1 MTQTTQVQLT
11 KGRFPSIPPSFPP
24 QPQANSC
31 RSHPA
36 LPPPPPPDHMANFPG
51 NPMLYVP
58 MGQHVEHGWLC
69 LTHSWRGLL
78 LDASLIPFGH
88 GNSIVQN
95 HDEARNFRACPYIRQ
110 CWIMFLAFPLDYQT
124 LDFIEAAV
132 ASFGRL
138 LHWFEGPT
146 KSRILIQCLVLTP
159 DRVPCSVVVS
169 QGTTL
174 GNGRSWS
181 VPVLILGGHFPD
193 AFLADEDPVPAGGNS
208 HPGHGGVNIHH
219 NNVATTEEELAPHNQ
234 NEMQN
239 NKNGE
244 GWPLNQNA
252 MQNNDND
259 GDWLAWPPIE
269 EVDNNVVEVPHHLD
283 QPQDSI
289 SFDQSGMTAKY
300 LRANGPDIIIKVE
313 DICNYMNESSSSGDS
328 SSALV
333 E

>member
-1 MTQTTQVQLT
+1 MGRFCSHCLAPGHLAHSCSSQIRCRACFNYGHLRKWCLT
-11 KGRFPSIPPSFPP
+11 KSWPRVVWPPKRPPSPIVTHDADHTKPSFPP

-31 RSHPA
+31 QSHPA

-58 MGQHVEHGWLC
+58 MGQH
-69 LTHSWRGLL
+69 RGLL

-88 GNSIVQN
+88 GNSIVQK
-95 HDEARNFRACPYIRQ
+95 HDEARNFRACSYIRQ
-110 CWIMFLAFPLDYQT
+110 WWIMFLAFPLDYQT

-146 KSRILIQCLVLTP
+146 KSRILTQCLVLTP

-208 HPGHGGVNIHH
+208 HPGHGGV
-219 NNVATTEEELAPHNQ
+219 ATTEEELAPQNQ

-269 EVDNNVVEVPHHLD
+269 EVDNNVVE
-283 QPQDSI
+283 
-289 SFDQSGMTAKY
+289 
-300 LRANGPDIIIKVE
+300 E
-313 DICNYMNESSSSGDS
+313 
-328 SSALV
+328 
-333 E
+333 